1 MEFTEVKTKKLYRL
15 VVQQIQ
21 EMIYEGKL
29 KAGDRLPTE
38 RELVK
43 QLNISRASIREAL
56 RSLDIMGLVES
67 RPGEGTFI
75 TRPRESSDHILTEA
89 FSLGLI
95 LEDNV
100 SIELLDFRR
109 ILECGYISLA
119 AQRIDETSLNRLE
132 DYCKKMSG
140 PSGDEKEN
148 INADT
153 MFHMEIAR
161 ASKNQIVYDVA
172 LFFFKA
178 LNFHIKTIR
187 IHFAHEPKVMS
198 SFVEQ
203 HRKILAALKNHD
215 PETAVNAM
223 RFHLD
228 YVEKLIRKEIKG

>member
-1 MEFTEVKTKKLYRL
+1 MEFTEVKAKKLYRL

-43 QLNISRASIREAL
+43 QLNISRASVREAL

-100 SIELLDFRR
+100 SLDLLDFRR
-109 ILECGYISLA
+109 ILECGCVSLA
-119 AQRIDETSLNRLE
+119 AQRIDEVSLSRLE
-132 DYCKKMSG
+132 NYCKKMSNFYG
-140 PSGDEKEN
+140 NKKES
-148 INADT
+148 IDADT
-153 MFHMEIAR
+153 MFHMEIAQ

-187 IHFAHEPKVMS
+187 TRFAHEHQTMS

-203 HRKILAALKNHD
+203 HRKILTALKAHD
-215 PETAVNAM
+215 PETAISAM
-223 RFHLD
+223 RSHLD
-228 YVEKLIRKEIKG
+228 YVEKLIRKEIKS